1 MGTVAYRVDRVR
13 FLPENPSSIV
23 PITISG
29 VGVGAMAV
37 PCLQRE
43 QGLNPRPAFSPLL
56 IKLLHFYSHK
66 STTTLSD
73 IHTFTSEVVLAKTPG
88 ISVYLD
94 INLHPVELP

>member
-1 MGTVAYRVDRVR
+1 MGPESCQRSIWGRRRDISVMGTVAYQVDRVR

-43 QGLNPRPAFSPLL
+43 QVMF
-56 IKLLHFYSHK
+56 FV
-66 STTTLSD
+66 SD
-73 IHTFTSEVVLAKTPG
+73 SFPFQ
-88 ISVYLD
+88 
-94 INLHPVELP
+94 